1 MVALDEAIVK
11 LTELAK
17 ERMRDGFGRS
27 LGMKILARAL
37 REGRIYPL
45 GSGYFV
51 EYGDIGLLLRS
62 RLTAHYH
69 YVITTV
75 LNLKQKPLRPLSTPR
90 RSPYKSVRILNA

>member
-17 ERMRDGFGRS
+17 ERMRDGFGKL

-37 REGRIYPL
+37 REGRFYTL

-75 LNLKQKPLRPLSTPR
+75 LNSFCCLFFRESKAMGSNINTT
-90 RSPYKSVRILNA
+90 